1 MIAFT
6 TLPSFLS
13 IMLIALFAQV
23 PAGAVTLAG
32 DDRVRSFGVFT
43 QPNLQYTS
51 NSSSNGLGTRFG
63 LSLVRHL
70 APLWPLPKST
80 SISQPDHSHLVTGIS
95 KLLDRVVRTK
105 QKVMYAACEARPPI
119 IYSRVTLLAFWAVY
133 EVRGMYCMPY
143 YQAKHRTTR
152 ILAPATLPP
161 AVPTVASPPPALPL
175 PPPSP
180 AEGLCLIPTMTFTT
194 SADRPAQPTPAHAW
208 RKHGAYAHKDSDQA
222 APLPTSL
229 LASTTLA
236 PSLVT
241 DLHFLRSRL
250 RDFHAVLEDL
260 PARVKIWLR
269 RLQHARARF
278 YLWKLRSRALYG
290 MSWFDA
296 LATVVGFFLM
306 VILPL
311 RVHYGYFN
319 YGWFAYSEPSDEPD
333 PIALSVIHLAYRLT
347 VKAEP
352 LEGESMEYSSEW
364 VVSGDLDDHEE
375 LEQRGWIDVGDRLQ
389 FLEHGCTDEVM
400 VVGVEV
406 VRVTTVF
413 DVLNLSDG
421 TTIPTKVDEL
431 CAGPETFWSQTW
443 FMSDSVSEVQEGY
456 IQELP
461 DASLYSHGFE
471 VQN

>member
-13 IMLIALFAQV
+13 IMLVALFPQL
-23 PAGAVTLAG
+23 PAGAAILAG
-32 DDRVRSFGVFT
+32 DDRAHSFGVFP
-43 QPNLQYTS
+43 QLNLHPTS
-51 NSSSNGLGTRFG
+51 NSSSTGHGSRFG
-63 LSLVRHL
+63 SSLVRHL

-80 SISQPDHSHLVTGIS
+80 SLLQPDHPHLVTGIS
-95 KLLDRVVRTK
+95 KLLDQVAQTK

-143 YQAKHRTTR
+143 YQAKHRATR
-152 ILAPATLPP
+152 ILAPATLPL
-161 AVPTVASPPPALPL
+161 AFPTLPPPPPALPS

-180 AEGLCLIPTMTFTT
+180 AEGLCLIPTRTFTT

-208 RKHGAYAHKDSDQA
+208 RTHGTYAHEDSDQA

-229 LASTTLA
+229 LASTTLGQ
-236 PSLVT
+236 SFLS
-241 DLHFLRSRL
+241 DLRFLRSRFREL
-250 RDFHAVLEDL
+250 RAVIEDL
-260 PARVKIWLR
+260 PARVKIWLC
-269 RLQHARARF
+269 RLQHAWARF
-278 YLWKLRSRALYG
+278 YMWKLRCRALYG
-290 MSWFDA
+290 VTWVDPLVLIADVF
-296 LATVVGFFLM
+296 LA

-319 YGWFAYSEPSDEPD
+319 YGWFAYTEPSDDPG

-347 VKAEP
+347 VKAES

-364 VVSGDLDDHEE
+364 VESGNLDDREE
-375 LEQRGWIDVGDRLQ
+375 LEQRGWTDVGYRLR
-389 FLEHGCTDEVM
+389 FLERVCTDEVM

-413 DVLNLSDG
+413 DVLQLSDG

-443 FMSDSVSEVQEGY
+443 FVSDSVSEVQEGY

-461 DASLYSHGFE
+461 DASLYTLGLE